1 MPLLNSTTKVNA
13 QRTATEVMGLLA
25 AKGASEVSMVYDG
38 IKQPTGL
45 KWIVQSPRQGRV
57 RLCPALP
64 CNIDAAF
71 VKLTEQRIMV
81 TSPESRRQA
90 GDTDF
95 LADPQGLGRGQD
107 GPP

>member
-57 RLCPALP
+57 GFALP

-71 VKLTEQRIMV
+71 VKLSEQRIMV

-90 GDTDF
+90 GNTDF

>member
-1 MPLLNSTTKVNA
+1 MPLLNSTPKVNA

-57 RLCPALP
+57 GFALP
-64 CNIDAAF
+64 CPA
-71 VKLTEQRIMV
+71 
-81 TSPESRRQA
+81 TSTRHSSSSPSR
-90 GDTDF
+90 G
-95 LADPQGLGRGQD
+95 
-107 GPP
+107 